1 MPIFFSYIGKNRVL
15 QCYKNEKTLK
25 NAVFIVVCGVT
36 QFVTV
41 RGYFL

>member
-1 MPIFFSYIGKNRVL
+1 MLIFFSYIGRNRVL